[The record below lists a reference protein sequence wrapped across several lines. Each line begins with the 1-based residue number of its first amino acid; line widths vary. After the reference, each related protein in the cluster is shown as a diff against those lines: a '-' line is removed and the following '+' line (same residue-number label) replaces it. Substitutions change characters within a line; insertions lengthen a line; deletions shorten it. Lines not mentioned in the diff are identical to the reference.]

1 MDSFYYVYILASEKN
16 GTLYVGVT
24 SDLVKRIYEHKE
36 KKMEG
41 FSKQYGVDL
50 LVYYEQTQDI
60 QSALKR
66 EKQLKKWNRRWK
78 LNLIEKANPDWHDL
92 YEFINGT
99 AGSPPARG

>member
-1 MDSFYYVYILASEKN
+1 MNFYYVYILASKKN

-36 KKMEG
+36 KKISG
-41 FSKQYGVDL
+41 FSRSYNVDI

-60 QSALKR
+60 HSAIKR
-66 EKQLKKWNRRWK
+66 EKLLKRWNRRWK

-92 YEFINGT
+92 YESISGT
-99 AGSPPARG
+99 AG